1 MVCVYVCVCV
11 CVYVCVCGCVVG
23 VNKVGGSLM
32 SVVRTQQGK
41 VQGICMSSTAFMYR
55 QRHNTCILFDLRGL
69 ICFKRK

>member
-1 MVCVYVCVCV
+1 MVCVCMCVCV
-11 CVYVCVCGCVVG
+11 G
-23 VNKVGGSLM
+23 VWWGMNKVGGSLM

-41 VQGICMSSTAFMYR
+41 VQGICMYSTAFMYC